1 MIAILDCGSSKVP
14 AIKRAVDEFMDFK
27 TFPFLD
33 FTPSDCPECIGIIIS
48 GAPLLITEINMAPYL
63 EKIDWIKGVEI
74 PVLGICFG
82 HQIIGLSYGA
92 FGSVMREDRD
102 WQEVEFLEK
111 EMLFSRMP
119 AVVEMMEDHCESISI
134 PPHFKLLGISDA
146 CVNEAMR
153 HETKNIFGVQFHPEV
168 SGNMGRVL
176 IENFI
181 RICEGR
187 DNGHLD
193 VDI

>member
-1 MIAILDCGSSKVP
+1 
-14 AIKRAVDEFMDFK
+14 MDFK
-27 TFPFLD
+27 TIPFLD
-33 FTPSDCPECIGIIIS
+33 FTLSDCTDCAGVIIS
-48 GAPLLITEINMAPYL
+48 GAPLLITEMDMSPYL
-63 EKIDWIKGVEI
+63 AKMAWIKEIEI

-82 HQIIGLSYGA
+82 HQIIGLSHGA

-102 WQEVEFLEK
+102 WQEIEFLEK

-119 AVVEMMEDHCESISI
+119 QVVEMMEDHCESISV
-134 PPHFKLLGISDA
+134 PPQFKLLAISDA

-153 HETKNIFGVQFHPEV
+153 HESKNIFGVQFHPEV

-181 RICEGR
+181 HICEGR
-187 DNGHLD
+187 SNGHFD
-193 VDI
+193 VDILS